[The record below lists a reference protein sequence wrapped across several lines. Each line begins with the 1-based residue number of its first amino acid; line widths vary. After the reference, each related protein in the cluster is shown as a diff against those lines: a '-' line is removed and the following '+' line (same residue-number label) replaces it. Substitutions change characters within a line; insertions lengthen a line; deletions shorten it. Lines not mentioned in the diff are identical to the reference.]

1 VFLTSLKRVLVGKP
15 LATAVEKH
23 ERLGRV
29 AGLAVFAS
37 DALSSVAYGTEEV
50 LLVLIAA
57 GTGALIYSFPL
68 MVGIAILVV
77 IVASSYWQTIH
88 AYPSGGGAYIV
99 AKDNLGTFPGLVAGA
114 ALLIDY
120 VLTVAVST
128 AAGVAAITS
137 AFSFLFPWRV
147 LICVGCVIGVTIAN
161 LRGVR
166 ESGRI
171 FTIPTYW
178 FIGSLGLLILAGF
191 YRMFTG
197 TVQPLP
203 AEEIPATQAVS
214 MFLILRAFSSG
225 CATLTGIEA
234 VSNGIP
240 AFRSPEARNAS
251 LTLAWMAGILAA
263 TSLGIAYLARVYH
276 IIPREAE
283 TVVSVLARNAFGGGL
298 LYYNVQAATA
308 MILFLAVN
316 TSFADFPRLSSI
328 LARDGFM
335 PRQMANRGDRLVFS
349 NGIIILAGLSIF
361 LLVMFQGSTHALIPL
376 YAVGVFLSFTLS
388 QAGMVQHWLKL
399 RDEHPRPHHIILNGL
414 GALTTGVVT
423 VVIAVSKFIHG
434 AWMVIV
440 LIPALVWG
448 FRKMHRH
455 YETLRRQLSLK
466 GYAPPKLGRH
476 PVVVLVGG
484 IHRGVV
490 AALNYAKAISPN
502 VTAVTVDLDPTATS
516 RLRLQ
521 WQEWAPDVP
530 LVVLDSPYRSVLMP
544 VLNYIG
550 QMEKQQDGAY
560 MTIILPE
567 FIPAKWWQ
575 HLLHNQTALLIKG
588 ALLFRRGKVAISI
601 PYHLEQ

>member
-251 LTLAWMAGILAA
+251 LTLAWMAGILAT
-263 TSLGIAYLARVYH
+263 TSLGIAYLAHVYH
-276 IIPREAE
+276 IVPRETE
-283 TVVSVLARNAFGGGL
+283 TVVSALARAAFGQNL
-298 LYYNVQAATA
+298 LYYNIQAATA

-388 QAGMVQHWLKL
+388 QAGMVRHWLKL
-399 RDEHPRPHHIILNGL
+399 RDAHPKPHHIILNGL
-414 GALTTGVVT
+414 GALTTGIVT
-423 VVIAVSKFIHG
+423 VVIAVSKFTHG

-448 FRKMHRH
+448 FRQMHRH

-544 VLNYIG
+544 VLNYIS

-567 FIPAKWWQ
+567 FVPARWWQ